1 MKRRRL
7 LGAALAAPLASP
19 ALLPSALAQPGYP
32 ARPLR
37 IIVPWP
43 PGGANDV
50 MARIAGDHLQRAWGQ
65 PVVIE
70 NRPGGGGSLGTD
82 LVAKAAPDGYTLLLG
97 SVGPL
102 TVNPSLYANL
112 PYEPLRDF
120 APVIMLG
127 KAPNVL
133 VVPPTLPVANVAEL
147 VALAR
152 ARPGALNYGSP
163 GIGTSLHLAAE
174 LFKQHF
180 GVEIVHVPYRGN
192 TATLEA
198 LIKGEIQIIFDSM
211 SQAAVQVRAG
221 TAKALAVTAP
231 QRWPDL
237 PEVPSMAEAGAPQV
251 EVQSWFGLVAP
262 ARTPAEIIQRLN
274 AELLRG
280 LATPEAQE
288 KLRSVGTA
296 AAGETPEAMG
306 SFMRSETERWGRVVR
321 AAGIRIE

>member
-1 MKRRRL
+1 MIDRRAL
-7 LGAALAAPLASP
+7 LGAVLATP
-19 ALLPSALAQPGYP
+19 ALAQPAFP
-32 ARPLR
+32 TRPLR

-50 MARIAGDHLQRAWGQ
+50 MARIAGEHLQRAWGQ

-102 TVNPSLYANL
+102 TVNPSLYVSL

-120 APVIMLG
+120 APVVMLG

-133 VVPPTLPVANVAEL
+133 VVPPALPVNSVAEL
-147 VALAR
+147 VALAK
-152 ARPGALNYGSP
+152 ARPGALNFGSP
-163 GIGTSLHLAAE
+163 GIGTSPHLAAE

-198 LIKGEIQIIFDSM
+198 LIKGEIQVIFDSM
-211 SQAAVQVRAG
+211 AQAVVQVRAG
-221 TAKALAVTAP
+221 MEKALAVTAP
-231 QRWPDL
+231 TRWPDL

-251 EVQSWFGLVAP
+251 DVQSWFGLVAP
-262 ARTPAEIIQRLN
+262 ARTPAEIVARLN
-274 AELLRG
+274 GELQRG
-280 LATPEAQE
+280 LATPEAAE
-288 KLRSVGTA
+288 KLRTVGTV
-296 AAGETPEAMG
+296 AAGG
-306 SFMRSETERWGRVVR
+306 SAADMAAFMRLETERWGRVVR
-321 AAGIRIE
+321 TAGIRIE

>member
-1 MKRRRL
+1 MIDRRAL
-7 LGAALAAPLASP
+7 LGAVLATP
-19 ALLPSALAQPGYP
+19 ALAQPGYP
-32 ARPLR
+32 TRPLR

-50 MARIAGDHLQRAWGQ
+50 MARIAGEHLQRAWGQ

-102 TVNPSLYANL
+102 TVNPSLYVSL

-120 APVIMLG
+120 APVVMLG

-133 VVPPTLPVANVAEL
+133 VVPPSLPVNSVAEL
-147 VALAR
+147 VALAK
-152 ARPGALNYGSP
+152 ARPGALNFGSP
-163 GIGTSLHLAAE
+163 GIGTSPHLAAE

-198 LIKGEIQIIFDSM
+198 LIKGEIQVIFDSM
-211 SQAAVQVRAG
+211 AQAVVQVRAG
-221 TAKALAVTAP
+221 MEKALAVTAP
-231 QRWPDL
+231 TRWPDL

-251 EVQSWFGLVAP
+251 DVQSWFGLVAP
-262 ARTPAEIIQRLN
+262 ARTPAEIVARLN
-274 AELLRG
+274 GELQRG
-280 LATPEAQE
+280 LATPEAAE
-288 KLRSVGTA
+288 KLRTVGTV
-296 AAGETPEAMG
+296 AAGG
-306 SFMRSETERWGRVVR
+306 SAADMAAFMRLETERWGRVVR
-321 AAGIRIE
+321 TAGIRIE

>member
-1 MKRRRL
+1 MKRRAL
-7 LGAALAAPLASP
+7 LGAALASP
-19 ALLPSALAQPGYP
+19 ALAQPGYP
-32 ARPLR
+32 TRSLR

-102 TVNPSLYANL
+102 TVNPSLYVSL

-120 APVIMLG
+120 APVIILG

-133 VVPPTLPVANVAEL
+133 VVPPSLPVNSVAEL

-152 ARPGALNYGSP
+152 ARPGALNFGSP
-163 GIGTSLHLAAE
+163 GIGTSPHLAAE

-198 LIKGEIQIIFDSM
+198 LIKGEIQVIFDSM
-211 SQAAVQVRAG
+211 AQAVVQVRAG
-221 TAKALAVTAP
+221 MEKALAVTAP
-231 QRWPDL
+231 TRWPDL

-251 EVQSWFGLVAP
+251 DVQSWFGLVAP
-262 ARTPAEIIQRLN
+262 ARTPVEIVQRLN
-274 AELLRG
+274 AELQRG
-280 LATPEAQE
+280 LATPEAAE
-288 KLRSVGTA
+288 KLRTVGTV
-296 AAGETPEAMG
+296 AAGG
-306 SFMRSETERWGRVVR
+306 SAADMAAFMRLETERWGRVVR
-321 AAGIRIE
+321 TAGIRIE

>member
-1 MKRRRL
+1 VIDRRAL
-7 LGAALAAPLASP
+7 LGAVLATP
-19 ALLPSALAQPGYP
+19 ALAQPGYP
-32 ARPLR
+32 TRPLR

-50 MARIAGDHLQRAWGQ
+50 MARIAGEHLQRAWGQ

-102 TVNPSLYANL
+102 TVNPSLYVSL

-120 APVIMLG
+120 APVVMLG

-133 VVPPTLPVANVAEL
+133 VVPPSLPVNSVAEL
-147 VALAR
+147 VALAK
-152 ARPGALNYGSP
+152 ARPGALNFGSP
-163 GIGTSLHLAAE
+163 GIGTSPHLAAE

-198 LIKGEIQIIFDSM
+198 LIKGEIQVIFDSM
-211 SQAAVQVRAG
+211 AQAVVQVRAG
-221 TAKALAVTAP
+221 MEKALAVTAP
-231 QRWPDL
+231 TRWPDL

-251 EVQSWFGLVAP
+251 DVQSWFGLVAP
-262 ARTPAEIIQRLN
+262 ARTPAEIVARLN
-274 AELLRG
+274 GELQRG
-280 LATPEAQE
+280 LATPEAAE
-288 KLRSVGTA
+288 KLRTVGTV
-296 AAGETPEAMG
+296 AAGG
-306 SFMRSETERWGRVVR
+306 SAADMAAFMRLETERWGRVVR
-321 AAGIRIE
+321 TAGIRIE

>member
-1 MKRRRL
+1 MKRRAL
-7 LGAALAAPLASP
+7 LGAALASP
-19 ALLPSALAQPGYP
+19 ALAQPGYP
-32 ARPLR
+32 TRPLR

-102 TVNPSLYANL
+102 TVNPSLYVSL

-120 APVIMLG
+120 APVIILG

-133 VVPPTLPVANVAEL
+133 VVPPALPVNSVAEL
-147 VALAR
+147 VALAK
-152 ARPGALNYGSP
+152 ARPGALNFGSP
-163 GIGTSLHLAAE
+163 GIGTSPHLAAE

-198 LIKGEIQIIFDSM
+198 LIKGEIQVIFDSM
-211 SQAAVQVRAG
+211 AQAVVQVRAG
-221 TAKALAVTAP
+221 MEKALAITAP
-231 QRWPDL
+231 TRWPDL

-251 EVQSWFGLVAP
+251 DVQSWFGLVAP
-262 ARTPAEIIQRLN
+262 ARTPPEIVQRLN
-274 AELLRG
+274 TELQRG
-280 LATPEAQE
+280 LATPEAAE
-288 KLRSVGTA
+288 KLRTVGTV
-296 AAGETPEAMG
+296 AAGG
-306 SFMRSETERWGRVVR
+306 SSEDMAAFMRLETERWGRVVR
-321 AAGIRIE
+321 TAGIRIE

>member
-1 MKRRRL
+1 MNRRAL
-7 LGAALAAPLASP
+7 LGAMLATP
-19 ALLPSALAQPGYP
+19 ALAQAGYP
-32 ARPLR
+32 TRPLR

-50 MARIAGDHLQRAWGQ
+50 MARIAGDPLQRAWGQ
-65 PVVIE
+65 PVVSE

-102 TVNPSLYANL
+102 TVNPSLYVSL

-120 APVIMLG
+120 APVIILG

-133 VVPPTLPVANVAEL
+133 VVPPSLPVNSVAEL

-152 ARPGALNYGSP
+152 ARPGALNFGSP
-163 GIGTSLHLAAE
+163 GIGTSPHLAAE

-198 LIKGEIQIIFDSM
+198 LIKGEIQVIFDSM
-211 SQAAVQVRAG
+211 AQAVVQVRAG
-221 TAKALAVTAP
+221 MEKALAITAP
-231 QRWPDL
+231 TRWPDL

-251 EVQSWFGLVAP
+251 DVQSWFGLVAP
-262 ARTPAEIIQRLN
+262 ARTPPEIVARLN
-274 AELLRG
+274 AELQRG
-280 LATPEAQE
+280 LATPEATE
-288 KLRSVGTA
+288 KLRTVGTV
-296 AAGETPEAMG
+296 AAGG
-306 SFMRSETERWGRVVR
+306 SAADMAAFMRLETERWGRVVR
-321 AAGIRIE
+321 TAGIRIE